1 MVMPPAWLLGIRFTL
16 AGFILLFILRKR
28 VKAHFSKRALGAG
41 MVLAVFD
48 FSAFLAQTVGLQH
61 TTPGINAFLTATY
74 CVVVPFAWWVLMRK
88 RPSFFNI
95 GAAGI
100 AVVGIWLVS
109 VTTSGQT
116 FSIGF
121 GESLTMV
128 SSVLFAVHIVFVS
141 KFTEKHD
148 ALMLT
153 VFQFITEGCFGCIV
167 GAATETLPAAAVIT
181 PTIVGQM
188 VFLIVFASIIAFG
201 IQNVSLAYVNPS
213 QAALLLS
220 LESVFGVL
228 FSVLLYGEVMT
239 SRLLVGFA
247 LIFVAILVN
256 EVVAPR
262 VEAKRAIVAFGRD
275 KWKEDGPHD

>member
-1 MVMPPAWLLGIRFTL
+1 
-16 AGFILLFILRKR
+16 
-28 VKAHFSKRALGAG
+28 
-41 MVLAVFD
+41 
-48 FSAFLAQTVGLQH
+48 
-61 TTPGINAFLTATY
+61 
-74 CVVVPFAWWVLMRK
+74 
-88 RPSFFNI
+88 
-95 GAAGI
+95 
-100 AVVGIWLVS
+100 
-109 VTTSGQT
+109 
-116 FSIGF
+116 
-121 GESLTMV
+121 MV

-148 ALMLT
+148 ALTLT
-153 VFQFITEGCFGCIV
+153 VFQFITEGCFGCVV
-167 GAATETLPAAAVIT
+167 GAATETLPAAAVVT

-188 VFLIVFASIIAFG
+188 AFLIVFASIIAFG

>member
-1 MVMPPAWLLGIRFTL
+1 
-16 AGFILLFILRKR
+16 
-28 VKAHFSKRALGAG
+28 
-41 MVLAVFD
+41 
-48 FSAFLAQTVGLQH
+48 
-61 TTPGINAFLTATY
+61 
-74 CVVVPFAWWVLMRK
+74 MRK

-116 FSIGF
+116 LSIGL

-128 SSVLFAVHIVFVS
+128 SSILFAVHIVFVS
-141 KFTEKHD
+141 KFTEKYD

-188 VFLIVFASIIAFG
+188 SFLIVFASIIAFG

-213 QAALLLS
+213 QAALFLS

-247 LIFVAILVN
+247 LIFRSHLG
-256 EVVAPR
+256 ER
-262 VEAKRAIVAFGRD
+262 GGGSEG
-275 KWKEDGPHD
+275 

>member
-1 MVMPPAWLLGIRFTL
+1 
-16 AGFILLFILRKR
+16 
-28 VKAHFSKRALGAG
+28 
-41 MVLAVFD
+41 
-48 FSAFLAQTVGLQH
+48 
-61 TTPGINAFLTATY
+61 
-74 CVVVPFAWWVLMRK
+74 MRK

-109 VTTSGQT
+109 VATSGQT

-167 GAATETLPAAAVIT
+167 GAVTETLPTAAVIT

-188 VFLIVFASIIAFG
+188 AFLIVFASI
-201 IQNVSLAYVNPS
+201 NVSLAYVNPS

-275 KWKEDGPHD
+275 